1 MKLAQ
6 EFWDEE
12 SSFKRRFL
20 RSSKMDN
27 SLAVLI
33 FQEPDRWW
41 FPWWMNYPGL
51 ELWKFLNLILFL
63 GVMIYILRRPLS
75 AAFKGRRESIRRD
88 LVRAQEERDAAVQ
101 KLAEVE
107 SRLEGLNGEVAAI
120 KERAAKE
127 AAEERERMAL
137 ATEADVRKLTDQARR
152 EIESAGKAAR
162 QDLRRYAA
170 EETIVTAQEILRK
183 EMRPEDDERL
193 IRLTVSEL
201 GGVSQ

>member
-1 MKLAQ
+1 
-6 EFWDEE
+6 
-12 SSFKRRFL
+12 
-20 RSSKMDN
+20 MDN

-33 FQEPDRWW
+33 LAEPDRWW

-51 ELWKFLNLILFL
+51 ELWKFVNLILFL
-63 GVMIYILRRPLS
+63 ALLIYILRRPLS

-88 LVRAQEERDAAVQ
+88 LIRAQEERDAAVQ

-107 SRLEGLNGEVAAI
+107 TRLEGLNGEVGTI

-127 AAEERERMAL
+127 AAEERERMAQ
-137 ATEADVRKLTDQARR
+137 ATEADVRKLMDQARR

-193 IRLTVSEL
+193 IRVTVTEL
-201 GGVSQ
+201 GGVPQ